1 MAIPKTDRLTTT
13 VSTKGQVILPKAIRD
28 QRRWENGT
36 RLTVQNTPAGVLLT
50 SDPVFPPTR
59 LENVVGMLK
68 YEGPPVTTAEMDAAV
83 GEMFRRRYG
92 REYDRD

>member
-13 VSTKGQVILPKAIRD
+13 VSTKGQIILPKAIRD
-28 QRRWENGT
+28 KRRWDNGT
-36 RLTVQNTPAGVLLT
+36 RLTVQDTPEGVLLT
-50 SDPVFPPTR
+50 STPVFPPTR
-59 LENVVGMLK
+59 LEDVVGMLK
-68 YEGPPVTTAEMDAAV
+68 YEGPPVSIAEMDEAV